1 MRQNTLL
8 LVSVSVEV
16 DACLLILV
24 QFVEKCLYK
33 WGTMSVI
40 ITQLKGLDLIA
51 LMVERLVGTDIWHL
65 R

>member
-33 WGTMSVI
+33 WGIVSVI
-40 ITQLKGLDLIA
+40 ITQLRDLDLIA

>member
-1 MRQNTLL
+1 MGKNALL

-33 WGTMSVI
+33 RGRVSVI
-40 ITQLKGLDLIA
+40 ITQLRGLDLIV
-51 LMVERLVGTDIWHL
+51 LMIERWMGTDIRHL